1 MNPSEQ
7 MVGMT
12 AEERE
17 AQDLEERA
25 RPFRALYEHW
35 ERNQW
40 SPLELDYAQDAASFA
55 ALDEE
60 ERRGF
65 VWIFSHRF
73 HAEFK
78 VATILAPFVMRAPT
92 YDTQVV
98 LSTQL
103 ADEFRHMQSV
113 LRVYDKVFGI
123 TSIDEVRALADANLD
138 VIASTLY
145 DALEGYVKPL
155 ETTADPDVFLKAIM
169 AYHLV
174 AEGVVARTA
183 QNLAAGQY
191 SRYGSFP
198 GLTAGQRLVARDEA
212 RHIGF
217 GVSYVRWR
225 MAEDRERTRAL
236 VEQFVDHFTELAA
249 SLLQTALVDG
259 MDSQVLSGYG
269 VEAEGFY
276 AEAMRLWRLRLR
288 SIGYLE
294 DDDQ

>member
-1 MNPSEQ
+1 MNPLEQ
-7 MVGMT
+7 T
-12 AEERE
+12 AELEAE

-40 SPLELDYAQDAASFA
+40 SPLDIDYSTDRASFL
-55 ALDEE
+55 ALDDEARE
-60 ERRGF
+60 GF
-65 VWIFSHRF
+65 MWIFSHRF

-113 LRVYDKVFGI
+113 LRVYDEVLGI
-123 TSIDEVRALADANLD
+123 PDMEDVRAIADSNMD
-138 VIASTLY
+138 PIAATLY
-145 DALEGYVKPL
+145 DALEKYVEPL
-155 ETTADPDVFLKAIM
+155 ETSGDPDLFLKASI
-169 AYHLV
+169 AYHLI

-191 SRYGSFP
+191 ERYGSFP
-198 GLTAGQRLVARDEA
+198 GLTIGQRLVARDEA

-225 MAEDRERTRAL
+225 MAEDRAHSMEV
-236 VEQFVDHFTELAA
+236 VEQVVEHFTSLAGE
-249 SLLQTALVDG
+249 LLQTALSGG
-259 MDSQVLSGYG
+259 MDAQVLSGYG

-276 AEAMRLWRLRLR
+276 AEAMRLWQIRLR

-294 DDDQ
+294 D